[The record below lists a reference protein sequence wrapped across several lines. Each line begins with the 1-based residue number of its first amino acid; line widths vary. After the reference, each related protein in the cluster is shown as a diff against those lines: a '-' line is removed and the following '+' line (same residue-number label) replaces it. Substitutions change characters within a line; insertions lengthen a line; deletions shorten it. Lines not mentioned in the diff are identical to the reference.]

1 MNKTFI
7 LSLLLTC
14 GAIPL
19 CAQTTQSFTHMTIK
33 SGFNQDVI
41 CEDSSHVAAT
51 MSQFS
56 QPDLQGI
63 DGSGFGFY
71 TSDVQDEGAMCD
83 ASGEFKSSRTG
94 ATFKV
99 NPTGLNAL
107 VLKGTKTTTV
117 EGKQIIIPNSVTE
130 GTLVFET
137 PVSAKSVYVVGTS
150 ADGNTS
156 IEVTIN
162 YSDGTNVK
170 DNITMYNWDN
180 KDATSSAAAV
190 VTGLGR
196 IASKKNWEG
205 AAGHI
210 SKSYN
215 FNLFE
220 SSVNTDNTK
229 TINSVTIK
237 QTNSGSSAAIFAVS
251 TSDEKV
257 SSGVSGMTVAG
268 KKVSKYYSL
277 TGQELPALQ
286 KGVVIV
292 KYNDGTTRK
301 VVVR

>member
-7 LSLLLTC
+7 SSLLL
-14 GAIPL
+14 ASVAMPL

-33 SGFNQDVI
+33 SGLNQDVI

-56 QPDLQGI
+56 EPDLQGI

-71 TSDVQDEGAMCD
+71 TSDVQVEGAMCN

-99 NPTGLNAL
+99 DPTGLNAL
-107 VLKGTKTTTV
+107 VLKGTKKTTV
-117 EGKQIIIPNSVTE
+117 DGKQIVIPNSVTE

-156 IEVTIN
+156 IEVTVN

-180 KDATSSAAAV
+180 KDATSREAAV

-229 TINSVTIK
+229 TINSVTIR

-286 KGVVIV
+286 NGVVIM

>member
-71 TSDVQDEGAMCD
+71 TSDVQVEGAMCD
-83 ASGEFKSSRTG
+83 ASGEFMSSRTG

-99 NPTGLNAL
+99 DPTGLNAL
-107 VLKGTKTTTV
+107 VLKGTKETTV
-117 EGKQIIIPNSVTE
+117 DGKQIVIPNSVTE

-137 PVSAKSVYVVGTS
+137 PVSAKSLYVVGTS
-150 ADGNTS
+150 ADGNTQ
-156 IEVTIN
+156 IEVMVN

-180 KDATSSAAAV
+180 SDATSMSAAV

-229 TINSVTIK
+229 TINSVTIR